1 MRRAALAVLL
11 AALATLAGVARA
23 ADPLPAVATIQPL
36 GLVLRELGGERVA
49 VAVLVPPG
57 ASPHTFEPQPSDVSA
72 LARARLLVEAG
83 GGLDGWVHAL
93 LNAAQAKPAV
103 TTLLEV
109 PGLDPLPAI
118 AGAHAD
124 AAPGSHAP
132 RLDPHAWLDPIRVR
146 DALLPALAAQL
157 AALDPAGRAHYEAS
171 RDAFAARLTALDA
184 EIRATLAGHGRRFL
198 AFHAAWR
205 YFAQRYQ
212 LDEVGVIEEA
222 PGEEPTPRELGALSR
237 RARDA
242 GLPAILIEP
251 QLSPRIAEMLARD
264 LGAAL
269 VTVDPNGDPS
279 DPERAT
285 YEGLM
290 RWNARAFARALGGA
304 TP

>member
-1 MRRAALAVLL
+1 MRNAALGALFAVLV
-11 AALATLAGVARA
+11 TFSGVAQGA
-23 ADPLPAVATIQPL
+23 EPLPAVATIQPL

-83 GGLDGWVHAL
+83 GGLDGWIHAL
-93 LNAAQAKPAV
+93 LNAAQSKPRV
-103 TTLLEV
+103 LTLLAL

-124 AAPGSHAP
+124 AGPHDAAH
-132 RLDPHAWLDPIRVR
+132 RFDPHAWLDPIRVR
-146 DALLPALAAQL
+146 DVLVPALAAQL
-157 AALDPAGRAHYEAS
+157 AALDPAGRAYYEAS
-171 RDAFAARLTALDA
+171 RDALVARLTALDA

-205 YFAQRYQ
+205 YFARRYQ
-212 LDEVGVIEEA
+212 LEEVGVIEEA
-222 PGEEPTPRELGALSR
+222 PGEEPTPRELGALSE

-242 GLPAILIEP
+242 KLPAILIEP

-264 LGAAL
+264 LGTGL

-279 DPERAT
+279 DPERAANID
-285 YEGLM
+285 EI
-290 RWNARAFARALGGA
+290 
-304 TP
+304 

>member
-1 MRRAALAVLL
+1 MRRLAALLCVLL
-11 AALATLAGVARA
+11 ASVAQA
-23 ADPLPAVATIQPL
+23 AEPLPAVATIQPL

-93 LNAAQAKPAV
+93 LGAAQATPALL
-103 TTLLEV
+103 TLLAL

-118 AGAHAD
+118 AGAHGD
-124 AAPGSHAP
+124 AKAHGDEH

-146 DALLPALAAQL
+146 DVLVPALAAQL
-157 AALDPAGRAHYEAS
+157 VALDPDGRAHYEAS
-171 RDAFAARLTALDA
+171 RDAFVAKLTALDA
-184 EIRATLAGHGRRFL
+184 EIRATLAGRGRRFL

-212 LDEVGVIEEA
+212 LEEVGVIEEA

-242 GLPAILIEP
+242 KLPAILIEP

-264 LGAAL
+264 LDAAL
-269 VTVDPNGDPS
+269 VTVDPNGDPT

-290 RWNARAFARALGGA
+290 RWNARAFASALGAA